1 MKVSK
6 LSETVDIWEHPE
18 AKELYMI
25 VGWRQWA
32 DAGSIS
38 SGLPKYLVK
47 QLKARQIGAIRPN
60 GFYLFQFPGTHDL
73 VRPIVKFEQGMPLS
87 LDAPRNELY
96 YAGNEQRGLL
106 ILIGDEPHLNAEQ
119 YVSAILSIAK
129 TYGVKRTIGLGGVYG
144 EMPYDKERFVSAI
157 YSQSHMQ
164 NEIERLAVNLSDYQG
179 GASIGSYICQ
189 RASEQELE
197 FISFYAFVPTYDFSN
212 FTEIGNSI
220 RIENDYM
227 AWYGIM
233 RRINFMLKLDFD
245 FSDLDKKRKRLIRVI
260 ESKLDELDRA
270 SPQLDLRQYLA
281 NLSDSFTETTFEP
294 LDDVW
299 EEEFRRL
306 FDDDP
311 ADA

>member
-1 MKVSK
+1 VS
-6 LSETVDIWEHPE
+6 EAIDIWEHPE
-18 AKELYMI
+18 AEEINMI
-25 VGWRQWA
+25 AGWRQWA

-47 QLKARQIGAIRPN
+47 QLKGRKIGTIRPD

-73 VRPIVKFEQGMPLS
+73 VRPMVKFEQGRPLS
-87 LDAPRNELY
+87 LNTPQNELY
-96 YAGNEQRGLL
+96 YVGDDQRGLI

-129 TYGVKRTIGLGGVYG
+129 TYRVKRIIGLGGVYG
-144 EMPYDKERFVSAI
+144 ELPYDKERFVSAI
-157 YSQSHMQ
+157 YSLPEMQ
-164 NEIERLAVNLSDYQG
+164 DEIEQLAVNLSDYQG
-179 GASIGSYICQ
+179 GASIGSYICH

-197 FISFYAFVPTYDFSN
+197 FVSFYAFVPTYDFSN
-212 FTEIGNSI
+212 FAEITNSI

-233 RRINFMLKLDFD
+233 RRINYMLKLEFD
-245 FSDLDKKRKRLIRVI
+245 FSDLERKSRRLIRVV
-260 ESKLDELDRA
+260 ESKVDELDRS
-270 SPQLDLRQYLA
+270 SPQLGLRAYLT
-281 NLSDSFTETTFEP
+281 NLSDNFTETTFEP

-311 ADA
+311 ADS

>member
-1 MKVSK
+1 M
-6 LSETVDIWEHPE
+6 SEAVDIWEHPE
-18 AKELYMI
+18 AEEIYMI
-25 VGWRQWA
+25 AGWRQWA

-47 QLKARQIGAIRPN
+47 RLEARQIGTIRPD
-60 GFYLFQFPGTHDL
+60 GFYLFQFPGTHDM
-73 VRPIVKFEQGMPLS
+73 VRPVVRFEQGRPLS
-87 LDAPRNELY
+87 LETPRNELY
-96 YAGNEQRGLL
+96 YTGDDQRGLI
-106 ILIGDEPHLNAEQ
+106 ILIGDEPHLNVEQ

-129 TYGVKRTIGLGGVYG
+129 IYGVKRIIGLGGVYG
-144 EMPYDKERFVSAI
+144 ELPYDKERFVSAI
-157 YSQSHMQ
+157 YSQPEMQ
-164 NEIERLAVNLSDYQG
+164 KEIEQLAVNLSDYQG

-189 RASEQELE
+189 RASEQGLE

-212 FTEIGNSI
+212 FANVGNSV

-227 AWYGIM
+227 AWNGIM
-233 RRINFMLKLDFD
+233 RRINFMLKLEFD
-245 FSDLDKKRKRLIRVI
+245 FSDLDRKSRRLIRVV
-260 ESKLDELDRA
+260 ESRLDELDRA
-270 SPQLDLRQYLA
+270 SPQLGLREYIA
-281 NLSDSFTETTFEP
+281 NLSDNFTETTFEP